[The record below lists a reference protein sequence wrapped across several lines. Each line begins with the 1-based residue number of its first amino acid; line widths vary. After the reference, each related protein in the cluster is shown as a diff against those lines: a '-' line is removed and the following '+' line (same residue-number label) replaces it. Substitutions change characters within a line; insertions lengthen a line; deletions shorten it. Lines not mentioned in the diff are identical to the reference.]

1 MRRFMR
7 RTVACGL
14 VMLLVM
20 CLLGGCSCSTKS
32 NVRLGTGNE
41 GGTYYVY
48 GEKLEDY
55 ASNITIKTTAGSE
68 ANLRLLDKGYID
80 AAIAQSDSIDISTIN
95 CSAVTGLY
103 TEAVQIIVRKD
114 SGINSVEG
122 LRGKRVSIGEEES
135 GVIRNAEQIFLA
147 AGLTLDDVT
156 VSHLSFSNAAKAME
170 RGEIDAFFCTA
181 GAPTKVVAELFD
193 KGIVNIVGLED
204 ALMKRLINLYPGY
217 NPCTIPAGSYKGQ
230 TNDVVTVGLRA
241 VLVVSPDMKDD
252 TVTDLIKAVIDN
264 SEELNKDIVTDGKI
278 DGEAAVLSVGIPFH
292 PAAAAYL
299 ETMGVH
305 VAKWT
310 GKVKKTVIGSQD
322 D

>member
-20 CLLGGCSCSTKS
+20 CLLGGCSTKS
-32 NVRLGTGNE
+32 SIRLGTGNE
-41 GGTYYVY
+41 GGTYYMY

-103 TEAVQIIVRKD
+103 TEAVQLIVRKD
-114 SGINSVEG
+114 SGIESVDG

-156 VSHLSFSNAAKAME
+156 ESHLSFSNAAKAME

-181 GAPTKVVAELFD
+181 KSVAELFD
-193 KGIVNIVGLED
+193 KGIVNIVGLDD

-230 TNDVVTVGLRA
+230 TNDVVTVGVRA
-241 VLVVSPDMKDD
+241 ILVVSPDMKDS
-252 TVTDLIKAVIDN
+252 TVTELIKTVIDN

-299 ETMGVH
+299 EDMGVH

-310 GKVKKTVIGSQD
+310 GKAKKTVIGSQD
-322 D
+322 N